1 MPTIVIAFFGDQFIW
16 GHAVESIGA
25 GPPCLSGRNLKT
37 RDLVNAIKFISTN
50 QEVRKNA
57 RIISEKIRAEQ
68 GCEAALRTF
77 HAQLPLEKMR
87 SDLES
92 TFVASVRIPR
102 YNIQVSWPVAQV
114 LLEAER
120 IVPNQLMPLVTKE
133 WDLTNYNNHPT
144 RLQLRMPDQEL
155 PYSSEERERILS
167 NFDLIA
173 NYAPTA

>member
-1 MPTIVIAFFGDQFIW
+1 
-16 GHAVESIGA
+16 
-25 GPPCLSGRNLKT
+25 
-37 RDLVNAIKFISTN
+37 VNAIRFISNN
-50 QEVRKNA
+50 QEVREKA
-57 RIISEKIRAEQ
+57 QAMSERIRVEQ

-114 LLEAER
+114 LLEADKIALKE
-120 IVPNQLMPLVTKE
+120 VMPLVTKE
-133 WDLTNYNNHPT
+133 WKLTNSDNDPT

-167 NFDLIA
+167 NFALIA
-173 NYAPTA
+173 NYAPAD

>member
-1 MPTIVIAFFGDQFIW
+1 MSD
-16 GHAVESIGA
+16 
-25 GPPCLSGRNLKT
+25 
-37 RDLVNAIKFISTN
+37 
-50 QEVRKNA
+50 
-57 RIISEKIRAEQ
+57 KIRTEQ

-120 IVPNQLMPLVTKE
+120 IVPNQLMSLVTKE
-133 WDLTNYNNHPT
+133 WNLTNSNNHPT